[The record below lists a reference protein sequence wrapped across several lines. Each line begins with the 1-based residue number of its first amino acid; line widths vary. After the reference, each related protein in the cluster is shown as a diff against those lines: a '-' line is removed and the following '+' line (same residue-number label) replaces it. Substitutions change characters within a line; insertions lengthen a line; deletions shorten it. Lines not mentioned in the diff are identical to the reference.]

1 MIIRIVRMHFTE
13 AGLGEFLGIFEEN
26 MRAIR
31 GMPGCSHLE
40 LLRDIDDPLTFTTV
54 SHWDD
59 LKYLNAYR
67 QSDLFGKV
75 WGRVKTLFSQRST
88 AFSVE
93 KYIEL

>member
-1 MIIRIVRMHFTE
+1 MHFTE
-13 AGLGEFLGIFEEN
+13 AGLDEFLVIFEKN

-31 GMPGCSHLE
+31 SMPGCCHLE
-40 LLRDIDDPLTFTTV
+40 LMRDVDDPLAFTTV
-54 SHWDD
+54 SHWADP
-59 LKYLNAYR
+59 KSLNAYR

-93 KYIEL
+93 KYLEL